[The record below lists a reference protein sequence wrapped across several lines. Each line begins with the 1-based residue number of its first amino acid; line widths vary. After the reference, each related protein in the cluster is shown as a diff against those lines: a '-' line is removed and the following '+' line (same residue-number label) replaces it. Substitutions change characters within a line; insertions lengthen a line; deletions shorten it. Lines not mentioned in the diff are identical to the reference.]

1 MSFLHFELLWT
12 IVDEYNHDRET
23 KESSKLVAQRLR
35 NGVGSSVVAIDDIL
49 CEHFANKILVNVRSI
64 SEGSRHLVSNK
75 VTYLISTPN
84 VSIQRLLALSVK
96 SKFAVA
102 NSVSV
107 LLSKARATT

>member
-49 CEHFANKILVNVRSI
+49 CEHFANKILVNVVETEYREMLFRLKTERS
-64 SEGSRHLVSNK
+64 
-75 VTYLISTPN
+75 
-84 VSIQRLLALSVK
+84 A
-96 SKFAVA
+96 
-102 NSVSV
+102 
-107 LLSKARATT
+107 